1 MGHSSGGTTAI
12 NQCQNNKYVHTLIL
26 LDAVDTNILRRKK
39 KKLKFDYIKN
49 IIFLN
54 DKKLYQWNF
63 KPFGPPFIP
72 FKKIILDEVKIE
84 LRKNCHIKKYTFENY
99 GHCDILD
106 KPYSDIM
113 HYTKLSVG
121 NTNRTTKNSNY
132 YHQNIANIIKKNFK
146 LPNDMNN
153 NIY

>member
-12 NQCQNNKYVHTLIL
+12 NQCQNNKYINTLIL
-26 LDAVDTNILRRKK
+26 LDAVDTNIFIRKK
-39 KKLKFDYIKN
+39 KKLKFDYIKC

-54 DKKLYQWNF
+54 AKKSYLWNF

-72 FKKIILDEVKIE
+72 FKQIILDEKKIE
-84 LRKNCHIKKYTFENY
+84 IKNCYIKKYTFEKY

-121 NTNRTTKNSNY
+121 NTNRTTRNSNY
-132 YHQNIANIIKKNFK
+132 YHQNVANIIRKNFK

-153 NIY
+153 HIY